1 MFTIMCFDIYRLFGD
16 IQTVCRYTDCLGSF
30 RNVKHFFKKVLG
42 LKDNKYCS
50 EMCDIYIC
58 V

>member
-1 MFTIMCFDIYRLFGD
+1 MNICF
-16 IQTVCRYTDCLGSF
+16 GSF

-50 EMCDIYIC
+50 EMWYIYMYIYMWYS
-58 V
+58 VMVMEK